1 VTITINGIAQSTGNS
16 IAGTTLVINKPTSL
30 ANGDVMVQT
39 MDIGSI
45 VDTVTAP
52 AGWLPIPGPT
62 WPVSTAAFRQYAFYK
77 VVLDASSET
86 STYTFTISASVKNG
100 GGIQAYSGVDI
111 AAPWDVNAASFT
123 ASATPLAI
131 TAITTVTPGA
141 LLVSGAAVDADTA
154 ATLTAPGSMT
164 QEYQTAGKRTA
175 QADEAFPTPGTTGT
189 RTWTASVGALTMAGW
204 LGALRPAVLA
214 ANLYRSTSVVIAGK
228 LRRLRQIARGQ
239 RLNTVSTGAGVDV
252 DGSITATAA
261 LAGDAA
267 VTHPVDGTITVTAA
281 IAGDI
286 SAVSTTKTIDGA
298 ITGTATITGTVA
310 VTHPVAGDAT
320 ATAAVAGTA
329 TVTHPVAG
337 SITATA
343 THAATA
349 TVTHPLSGSV
359 SASATHAATATVTHP
374 VDGALSATAGRT
386 GVLAVTHPV
395 DGAITGTAAIA
406 GTLDVVTAGHADVD
420 GTRTATAAIT
430 GALAVTHTLDGVL
443 LATAARVGALN
454 LVSVLAGQLQVQ
466 ADITGSLDIAAAYTP
481 MLSYMD
487 TDLDGLTVL
496 HGGASTGSSGLGGRA
511 DSSGHDEG
519 GSTGSSG
526 YEGMAG
532 ASGAVS

>member
-1 VTITINGIAQSTGNS
+1 MTITLNGIAQSTGNS
-16 IAGTTLVINKPTSL
+16 IAGTTLVINKPTAL

-111 AAPWDVNAASFT
+111 AVPWDVNAASST

-164 QEYQTAGKRTA
+164 QEYQNAGKRTA
-175 QADEAFPTPGTTGT
+175 QADEAFLTPGTTGT

-214 ANLYRSTSVVIAGK
+214 ADMYRAAYVVIAGK

-239 RLNTVSTGAGVDV
+239 RLNTVST
-252 DGSITATAA
+252 
-261 LAGDAA
+261 A
-267 VTHPVDGTITVTAA
+267 VTHSVDGTTTATAA

-286 SAVSTTKTIDGA
+286 SVTSTTKTVDGA
-298 ITGTATITGTVA
+298 ITGTATITGTVT
-310 VTHPVAGDAT
+310 VTHPVAGDTTGT
-320 ATAAVAGTA
+320 AIITGTAA
-329 TVTHPVAG
+329 VTHPVAG
-337 SITATA
+337 SITATV

-359 SASATHAATATVTHP
+359 SASVALAGTAQVTHP

-395 DGAITGTAAIA
+395 DGAIIGTAAIA

-454 LVSVLAGQLQVQ
+454 LISVLAGQSQVQ

-496 HGGASTGSSGLGGRA
+496 HGGASTGSSGHEGRA